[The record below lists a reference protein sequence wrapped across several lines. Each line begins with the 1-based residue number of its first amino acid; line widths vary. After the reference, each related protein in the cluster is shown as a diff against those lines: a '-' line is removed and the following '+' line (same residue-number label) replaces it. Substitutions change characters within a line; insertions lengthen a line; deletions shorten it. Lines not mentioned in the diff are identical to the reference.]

1 MKIHKSFSDTVHL
14 IIIAVLT
21 LYGFFSALSRQSD
34 FLSAVIQYVPL
45 VIVSAVIIWAMV
57 KSKGMVAYLLLLFTF
72 YPNGINNFV
81 TWFFSLFSNATTFNF
96 ELIIGLFITLFL
108 LWMVI
113 AFAFDGP
120 KASKKTLNLEVMV
133 LLGFVA
139 YQMIFYG
146 ISNAMFMAMIPIII
160 YLFASDFL
168 GLGFLLSRLIAVPF
182 TFIYNLQNNYTIT
195 ALYAVRTIFAI
206 ALLTFIIIAL
216 LSNTKRRGYNE

>member
-34 FLSAVIQYVPL
+34 FLSVLIQYLPL
-45 VIVSAVIIWAMV
+45 VIVSAVIIWSMV

-72 YPNGINNFV
+72 YPNGINNFI
-81 TWFFSLFSNATTFNF
+81 TWFFGLFSNGFSFDF
-96 ELIIGLFITLFL
+96 ELILGLFITLFL

-120 KASKKTLNLEVMV
+120 KASKKKVNLEILV
-133 LLGFVA
+133 LLAFIA
-139 YQMIFYG
+139 YQIVFYG
-146 ISNAMFMAMIPIII
+146 ISTAMFMSMIPVII

-168 GLGFLLSRLIAVPF
+168 GLSFLLSRLIAVPF
-182 TFIYNLQNNYTIT
+182 TFIYNLTNNYTIT
-195 ALYAVRTIFAI
+195 LLYAVRTIFGV
-206 ALLTFIIIAL
+206 ALLVFIIVAL
-216 LSNTKRRGYNE
+216 VSNSKRRGYNQ